1 MTQKLAIRW
10 DEKTVKVEDL
20 KPFEHNPRRISKEQ
34 FAKLKASIIEN
45 GYSTRIKAT
54 TDNRIIGGHQRLRI
68 FKELGITEIPV
79 LVPERDLTDEEFIR
93 NLVTDNINH
102 GEHDFDVLA
111 NLVDRDDL
119 LAWGMLEKDLGLF
132 DKALNS
138 GMTDENEIPELSD
151 KPIAKTGDL
160 WLLGNHR
167 LICGDSTNAT
177 DVERLLNGVKPN
189 LMVTDPPYGVEYDP
203 EWRNRVQRAD
213 GTKVA
218 ARAVGKVE
226 NDDKA
231 DWSEAW
237 ALFPGNIAYVWHG
250 MLHSREVFDSL
261 TASGFKIRAEIVWAK
276 SNFVISRGDYH
287 PQHESCWYAVRDKG
301 DWKGDRKQTT
311 VWQIDKP
318 QKSETGHSTQK
329 PVECMRKPV
338 ENNSSEGQAVYEPF
352 CGSGTTIIACEQTNR
367 FCFAVEISPAYVDV
381 IIKRWQNFTGNDA
394 ILEATGQT
402 FRALEA
408 ENGRE

>member
-1 MTQKLAIRW
+1 MTKPMVKWLTR
-10 DEKTVKVEDL
+10 TVNIDDL
-20 KPFEHNPRRISKEQ
+20 KPFEHNPRRITKEQ
-34 FAKLKASIIEN
+34 FAKLRDSIVET
-45 GYSTRIKAT
+45 GYSTLIKAT
-54 TDNRIIGGHQRLRI
+54 LDNRIIGGHQRIKIL
-68 FKELGITEIPV
+68 KELGFKEVEIR
-79 LVPERDLTDEEFIR
+79 VPERELSDAEFLR
-93 NLVTDNINH
+93 NLVTDNIQA
-102 GEHDFDVLA
+102 GEHDYDILA
-111 NLVDRDDL
+111 NLFDREDL
-119 LAWGMLEKDLGLF
+119 IAWGMQEKELGIF

-138 GMTDENEIPELSD
+138 GLTDENDVPETAE
-151 KPIAKTGDL
+151 KVIAKTGDL
-160 WLLGNHR
+160 WILGNHR

-203 EWRNRVQRAD
+203 KWRNRVQRAD
-213 GTKVA
+213 GSKVA
-218 ARAVGKVE
+218 ACAVGKVE

-231 DWSEAW
+231 DWREAW
-237 ALFPGNIAYVWHG
+237 ALFPGNIAYVWHAG
-250 MLHSREVFDSL
+250 LFSSTVAESL
-261 TASGFKIRAEIVWAK
+261 EATGFKLRSQIIWAK
-276 SNFVISRGDYH
+276 SNFAIGRGDYH
-287 PQHESCWYAVRDKG
+287 WQHEPCWYAVREKG

-311 VWQIDKP
+311 VWQINKP

-367 FCFAVEISPAYVDV
+367 FCFAVEISPSYVDV
-381 IIKRWQNFTGNDA
+381 IIKRWQNFTNGDA